1 MAAPQ
6 LTAQDF
12 AELFGVNAGYVE
24 KIYHDFLASPQSVGD
39 EWQRFFQDHGIQ
51 AEPASAQP
59 TRPPAQPPAQ
69 PASEPAP
76 APPGGEERLRGV
88 AARIAQNMQESLQIP
103 TATSTRVIPVKVLEE
118 NRRVINQ
125 HLRADYRG
133 KVSFTH
139 VVAWALVQALKKV
152 PAMTVSYQER
162 DGKPHRVWA
171 GAMNLGMAVDIQK
184 PDGSRTLMVPN
195 IKDCGSLDFAGFLAA
210 FIEQV
215 GIARDG

>member
-39 EWQRFFQDHGIQ
+39 EWQRFFQDHGIR
-51 AEPASAQP
+51 AEPAPAQP
-59 TRPPAQPPAQ
+59 TRPPAQA
-69 PASEPAP
+69 ANEPVP
-76 APPGGEERLRGV
+76 APPSGEERLRGV

-139 VVAWALVQALKKV
+139 LVAWALVQALKKV

-162 DGKPHRVWA
+162 DGKPYRILA
-171 GAMNLGMAVDIQK
+171 GVRKFFTGPGRGANRCSD
-184 PDGSRTLMVPN
+184 R
-195 IKDCGSLDFAGFLAA
+195 
-210 FIEQV
+210 
-215 GIARDG
+215 